1 MICYGHF
8 PLWAAINLPH
18 CPFKRSQWR
27 KFSARHR
34 YRQWSLHFNPTWG
47 FIIQNVARVAF
58 RGPEGNQTS
67 STFSA
72 FFFFLG
78 GGALLNRW
86 FKQHDRWQH
95 TPPLNLTAL
104 IKLTVAIKHIPRKY
118 VSNDTWSPAGH
129 LRSKLYS
136 KILLKPTSAGEG
148 AQFGTQGWDLHL
160 CRLFLHGSK
169 SQRLR
174 KQIKSHHDER
184 HVVAKMCLLTLKLSL
199 TRGCLFFFFFV
210 TAIPVAAIDAC
221 VFHSAPW
228 RRRMG
233 CKLCP

>member
-1 MICYGHF
+1 MI
-8 PLWAAINLPH
+8 AAFQSHLRIYHSKCGTSGVP
-18 CPFKRSQWR
+18 R
-27 KFSARHR
+27 A
-34 YRQWSLHFNPTWG
+34 WG
-47 FIIQNVARVAF
+47 EPNFIYLF
-58 RGPEGNQTS
+58 CL
-67 STFSA
+67 
-72 FFFFLG
+72 FFFFG
-78 GGALLNRW
+78 GGEALLNRW

-169 SQRLR
+169 SRRLR

-199 TRGCLFFFFFV
+199 TRGCRFFFFLSQ
-210 TAIPVAAIDAC
+210 P
-221 VFHSAPW
+221 S
-228 RRRMG
+228 
-233 CKLCP
+233 L